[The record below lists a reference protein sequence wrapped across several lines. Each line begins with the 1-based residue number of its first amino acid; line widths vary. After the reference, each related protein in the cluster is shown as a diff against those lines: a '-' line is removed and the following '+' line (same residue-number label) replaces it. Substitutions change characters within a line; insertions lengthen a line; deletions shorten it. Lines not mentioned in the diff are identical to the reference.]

1 MRIEI
6 DCFARFVLTQK
17 EDRKRAT
24 LMNSLCM
31 ADIQQANA
39 WKYDDRAL
47 ASQDGREKTD
57 L

>member
-1 MRIEI
+1 
-6 DCFARFVLTQK
+6 
-17 EDRKRAT
+17 
-24 LMNSLCM
+24 MNSLCM